1 MKESLY
7 VCVCFALFVTTINQ
21 TYFKLDGWTAGH
33 LRKYTGKAG
42 VIPESGN
49 LIFGVLVNNIDKL
62 IYVVANIDNI
72 VYI

>member
-1 MKESLY
+1 MIESLY

-21 TYFKLDGWTAGH
+21 AYFKLDGWTAGH
-33 LRKYTGKAG
+33 LRKYIGKAG